1 MFDQGPV
8 LELGDGIV
16 QFYGRKD
23 DGKQWFQLWL
33 AGFMLGLPHDLA
45 Q

>member
-1 MFDQGPV
+1 LTKD
-8 LELGDGIV
+8 LRDGIV

-23 DGKQWFQLWL
+23 NGKQCFQLWL

-45 Q
+45 